1 MPKKETEIKHKKT
14 FNSTQKVSPD
24 GSFVTMDDG
33 TRFRRTV
40 LPSVATP
47 KKVEEDL
54 EEAFKEMEQMRT
66 SESELDE

>member
-1 MPKKETEIKHKKT
+1 MPKKEIEIKHKKT

-33 TRFRRTV
+33 TRFIRTV

-54 EEAFKEMEQMRT
+54 EDAFKEMDQMRT
-66 SESELDE
+66 SESELDD